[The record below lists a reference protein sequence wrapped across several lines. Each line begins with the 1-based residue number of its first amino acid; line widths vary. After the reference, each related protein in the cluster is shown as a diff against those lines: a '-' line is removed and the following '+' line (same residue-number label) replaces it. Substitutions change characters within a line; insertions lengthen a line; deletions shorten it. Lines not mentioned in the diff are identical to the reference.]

1 MDHREDADRDDD
13 VTDAEHVG
21 QWPTPG
27 IAQMSPRNSRRG
39 WSSTPEFVN
48 SFAVE
53 AMPVDRVAAGPAG
66 ITPALA
72 AMAIR
77 FNAPPTAT
85 IQIPEIRRFTQ
96 KNVNNIA

>member
-21 QWPTPG
+21 QWPTPRDRPDVT
-27 IAQMSPRNSRRG
+27 QEQQRG
-39 WSSTPEFVN
+39 WSSNPEFAN
-48 SFAVE
+48 LSAFEARPADRTAAV
-53 AMPVDRVAAGPAG
+53 PAG

-85 IQIPEIRRFTQ
+85 IQIPGIRRFTQ
-96 KNVNNIA
+96 RNVNNIP

>member
-1 MDHREDADRDDD
+1 MTTSPMLNTLAS
-13 VTDAEHVG
+13 G
-21 QWPTPG
+21 QPRG
-27 IAQMSPRNSRRG
+27 IAQMSPRNNRRG
-39 WSSTPEFVN
+39 WSSNPEFVN
-48 SFAVE
+48 LSAFE
-53 AMPVDRVAAGPAG
+53 ARPADRTAAGPAG

-96 KNVNNIA
+96 RNVNNIP